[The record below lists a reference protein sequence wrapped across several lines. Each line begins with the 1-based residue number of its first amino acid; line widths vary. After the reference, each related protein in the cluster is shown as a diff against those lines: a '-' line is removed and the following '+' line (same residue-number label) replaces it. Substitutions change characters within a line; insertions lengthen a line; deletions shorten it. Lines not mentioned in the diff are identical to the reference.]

1 MPSAVSGDSA
11 EISASSELVDGCA
24 LLRWVPSAYLM
35 LRLVM
40 ALLLQSS
47 TGCVGSNSAMLGDS
61 RATHMRLLRDLV
73 WREERQSVL
82 VRLSQLNPLSHSAV
96 ETGSVR
102 TRSIKERRLL

>member
-11 EISASSELVDGCA
+11 EMSASSALVDGCA

-73 WREERQSVL
+73 WRERQSVL

>member
-1 MPSAVSGDSA
+1 
-11 EISASSELVDGCA
+11 
-24 LLRWVPSAYLM
+24 
-35 LRLVM
+35 
-40 ALLLQSS
+40 
-47 TGCVGSNSAMLGDS
+47 MLGDS
-61 RATHMRLLRDLV
+61 RATHMSLLRDLV